1 MLEKLHRRPYIWRGS
16 SNLMGPGVVMTGES
30 VVSALQSLKEERAR
44 LDRAILALEMLIAQG
59 RRRRGRP
66 RKHPPGTSAAELGA
80 SAASPSWSALET
92 QVPGGARRRKN
103 APRGLLREKIREV
116 LRKARGP
123 VAPVDLRD
131 AILASSYP
139 TKSPKTLYSAVFA
152 AAKADPRVKKT
163 ASGFELR

>member
-1 MLEKLHRRPYIWRGS
+1 MA
-16 SNLMGPGVVMTGES
+16 GES
-30 VVSALQSLKEERAR
+30 VVSALQSLREERAR

-66 RKHPPGTSAAELGA
+66 RKLRPGTAELGA
-80 SAASPSWSALET
+80 SLPSPSWAALET
-92 QVPGGARRRKN
+92 EVPPGSRRRKN
-103 APRGLLREKIREV
+103 APRGLLRERIREV
-116 LRKARGP
+116 LRKAKGP
-123 VAPVDLRD
+123 VAPFALRD
-131 AILASSYP
+131 AILASGYP